1 MKNVILVKPYGYCE
15 GVKRAIEIAHKA
27 REENPEKNVYVLGD
41 LVHNHF
47 VREEL
52 YSLKIKTL
60 ISDDPK
66 SYKSIIQSFKS
77 DEDVA
82 IYSAHGA
89 SEKFKKICAK
99 RKIKVYDATCSIV
112 QHNYDRVKE
121 ELNNK
126 HQVIWIGDE
135 FHEEA
140 NVVFSMGKKVQP
152 YYSLALNNYLNITDK
167 SPYVANQST
176 LAQSELTDLYE
187 KIKEKKPNA
196 RFSNEVC
203 SVARERQENVAKLPS
218 DTDCIVVVGDLT
230 SSNTKRIALVAKE
243 THPEAEVIKVTS
255 LDDLKIGML
264 ENHTNIAVTSGA
276 ATPDEVVEEI
286 YEAIK
291 NLD

>member
-1 MKNVILVKPYGYCE
+1 MKNVTLVEPYGYCD

-27 REENPEKNVYVLGD
+27 REENPDKNIYVLGD

-66 SYKSIIQSFKS
+66 SYKSILQSLRS
-77 DEDVA
+77 EEDVV
-82 IYSAHGA
+82 IISAHGA
-89 SEKFKKICAK
+89 TDKYRKICAK
-99 RKIKVYDATCSIV
+99 RKVKVYDATCPIV
-112 QHNYDRVKE
+112 QHNYDRVRE
-121 ELNNK
+121 EINNK

-152 YYSLALNNYLNITDK
+152 YYSLSLNNYLNITDR

-176 LAQSELTDLYE
+176 LAQSEIEGLYE
-187 KIKEKKPNA
+187 NIKAKKPNA

-203 SVARERQENVAKLPS
+203 SVARTRQENVANLPEE
-218 DTDCIVVVGDLT
+218 TDCIIVVGDLT

-243 THPEAEVIKVTS
+243 THPSAEVIKAVS
-255 LDDLKIGML
+255 LEDLKTGMI
-264 ENHTNIAVTSGA
+264 EDHTNIAITSGA
-276 ATPDEVVEEI
+276 ATPDNVVREI
-286 YEAIK
+286 YEFIK
-291 NLD
+291 TLD